1 MKEFC
6 VHKALSYNKPYNNRP
21 SKSSFR
27 VNCVYSLM
35 KDGDARLLNLNVK
48 MVSECML
55 LVDLQERLG
64 SMKQGKIQV
73 R

>member
-1 MKEFC
+1 
-6 VHKALSYNKPYNNRP
+6 
-21 SKSSFR
+21 
-27 VNCVYSLM
+27 
-35 KDGDARLLNLNVK
+35 

-73 R
+73 MEELMGGGMEDDGMSTANCR